1 MSRGA
6 TIARMQRDYGNWHS
20 KKEELN
26 NAAGTAFFHVRE
38 VWWCALGANIGYEQD
53 GSSELFTRPV
63 VILTKF
69 NLDACL
75 VVPLTARSKSGKY
88 YFAVGSITGRNAT
101 AVLSQIRFVDRK
113 RLAVKITMLDQDT
126 FDDLTAAVVGACFP
140 HLTL

>member
-1 MSRGA
+1 MEK
-6 TIARMQRDYGNWHS
+6 DYWKWHN
-20 KKEELN
+20 KKEQLN
-26 NAAGTAFFHVRE
+26 ETEGTALFHERE

-75 VVPLTARSKSGKY
+75 VVPLTARTKKGKY
-88 YFAVGSITGRNAT
+88 YFPIGKVEDRDAT

-113 RLAVKITMLDQDT
+113 RLTSKIMTLDQDT
-126 FDDLTAAVVGACFP
+126 FQALTKAVVSACFP
-140 HLTL
+140 NVNL